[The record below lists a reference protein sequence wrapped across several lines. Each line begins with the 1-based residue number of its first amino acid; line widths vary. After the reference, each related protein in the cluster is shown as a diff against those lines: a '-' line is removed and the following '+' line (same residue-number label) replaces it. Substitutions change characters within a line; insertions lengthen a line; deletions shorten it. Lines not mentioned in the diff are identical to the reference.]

1 MVKIS
6 GVIGLSILKKNNNYY
21 FIFYDDH
28 SNKQYCSDK
37 IIFISEIFSSLENN
51 NISFFIE
58 DYKEDNKVHYI
69 WNNEESIHLKKFNK
83 VLDNNKNNKNWYFTD
98 IRLYLGSDLG
108 LKLKNLN
115 YIFDINSDNSTINN
129 KIKYIKLKFKN
140 KKYSQYYNN
149 LKRKLI
155 KINKELLNNKES
167 IKLYDYYFKGYLIN
181 KTIFQDKFYE
191 IELFIDSLM
200 EFYSIIIIND
210 NYTNVNLLNYG
221 LFHSINFTYYLK
233 KYECEIIYEIGVT
246 DNIFTNKFNLKELF
260 NSKSCIDID
269 IKKIKTIIHR

>member
-37 IIFISEIFSSLENN
+37 IIFVSEIFSSLENS

-69 WNNEESIHLKKFNK
+69 WNNDESIHLKKFNK
-83 VLDNNKNNKNWYFTD
+83 VLENNKNNKNWYFTD

-115 YIFDINSDNSTINN
+115 YIFDINSDNFIINN
-129 KIKYIKLKFKN
+129 KIKYIKLKLKN
-140 KKYSQYYNN
+140 KKYSKYYNN

-167 IKLYDYYFKGYLIN
+167 IELYDYYFKGYLVN

-233 KYECEIIYEIGVT
+233 KYECDIIYEIGVT
-246 DNIFTNKFNLKELF
+246 DNIFTNKFNLKELS

-269 IKKIKTIIHR
+269 IDKIKKLIK